1 LVGTPNGMTIGPD
14 GALWFA
20 ERLGNKIGRITTAG
34 AISEFPLPMP
44 DSGPGGITTA
54 GPDGTLWF
62 TEFLGN
68 KIGRI
73 TATGEFSEFL
83 LPTPNSGPFGITV
96 GSDGAVWFTETRGNK
111 IGRLTTTEEFSEFP
125 LPMPND
131 GRLAPVGIT
140 VGSDGAVWFT
150 ERDKI
155 GRIGHIDEDVKADV
169 QTFHWERWILSL
181 ATVASLGIIIAGR
194 LKRLHLH

>member
-1 LVGTPNGMTIGPD
+1 MV
-14 GALWFA
+14 
-20 ERLGNKIGRITTAG
+20 
-34 AISEFPLPMP
+34 
-44 DSGPGGITTA
+44 
-54 GPDGTLWF
+54 

-73 TATGEFSEFL
+73 TTTG
-83 LPTPNSGPFGITV
+83 
-96 GSDGAVWFTETRGNK
+96 
-111 IGRLTTTEEFSEFP
+111 EFSEFP
-125 LPMPND
+125 LPTPD
-131 GRLAPVGIT
+131 SGPCGIT

-155 GRIGHIDEDVKADV
+155 GRIGQIDEDIKTDI

-181 ATVASLGIIIAGR
+181 AIVASSGIIIAGR